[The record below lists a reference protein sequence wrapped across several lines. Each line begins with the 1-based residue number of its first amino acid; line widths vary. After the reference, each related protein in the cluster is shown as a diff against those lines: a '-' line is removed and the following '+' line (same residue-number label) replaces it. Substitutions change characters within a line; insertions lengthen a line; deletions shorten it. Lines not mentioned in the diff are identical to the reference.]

1 MDGEIRVLCVGCE
14 ESAADRITAA
24 LADTDDQFVVSRETD
39 AGLARL
45 ASNSVDC
52 ALVDAR
58 TPNSAGFVALNDI
71 SEQRNSP
78 PVVALASDETAP
90 DAIAAGATDYFRLAD
105 TRDGILAARLRTV
118 VESARASER
127 KATLE
132 RIRSLVSEVNQALVH
147 ATSTAE
153 IDSRVCE
160 ILSSAEPYRFAWVG
174 EFDPETGAVEPREWG
189 GLEAGYL
196 SDITVTADDTPT
208 GHGPGGKAVKNDE
221 ISVIQDIQNDPEFAP
236 WRADALERGYQ
247 SLASVPLLYEGT
259 HHGVLNVYADR
270 TNAFDDAEMAVL
282 SELGDDIAHALAA
295 VEIRNRLAEEKERF
309 RQLVTEV
316 EEYAIFRLD
325 PSGTV
330 VSWNDG
336 ARQLKGYTREEILGE
351 HFSMFY
357 PDDVDS
363 DHAQEVLDAA
373 AERGSYEEEG
383 WRVRKDGSRFWGSVT
398 VTALRDDDGTLRGF
412 TKITRDLTEQRN
424 RERELR
430 RFKRAVES
438 AGQGVYITDTDG
450 TIEYVNP
457 AFEEITG
464 YSRGEATGMTPRIL
478 KSGEMDD
485 EYYEKLWR
493 TLLAGDVWDAEITD
507 RRRDG
512 ELYEAHQTIAPILD
526 DGTVEEFVAIQSDI
540 TERKEREQQLR
551 VLDRVLRHNLNN
563 ALNVI
568 QARAEVIESDAPP
581 QFATDAVDIV
591 KKTNELVALVDKERA
606 VTRVL
611 LSDAPRQRLDVTELI
626 GRVVKGIQPDYPDAT
641 ITSDLPEGV
650 TAEGTTQL
658 NRAVTE
664 LLENALVHSDNPSPE
679 VTVSVAQE
687 TETVSI
693 AVKDDGPGIP
703 EMERKVLL
711 GEEELEP
718 LYHGSGLG
726 LWLVYWI
733 VRQSGGTLQFSDNDP
748 SGSVVTIELQRD

>member
-1 MDGEIRVLCVGCE
+1 
-14 ESAADRITAA
+14 
-24 LADTDDQFVVSRETD
+24 
-39 AGLARL
+39 
-45 ASNSVDC
+45 
-52 ALVDAR
+52 
-58 TPNSAGFVALNDI
+58 
-71 SEQRNSP
+71 
-78 PVVALASDETAP
+78 
-90 DAIAAGATDYFRLAD
+90 
-105 TRDGILAARLRTV
+105 
-118 VESARASER
+118 
-127 KATLE
+127 
-132 RIRSLVSEVNQALVH
+132 
-147 ATSTAE
+147 
-153 IDSRVCE
+153 
-160 ILSSAEPYRFAWVG
+160 
-174 EFDPETGAVEPREWG
+174 
-189 GLEAGYL
+189 
-196 SDITVTADDTPT
+196 
-208 GHGPGGKAVKNDE
+208 
-221 ISVIQDIQNDPEFAP
+221 
-236 WRADALERGYQ
+236 
-247 SLASVPLLYEGT
+247 
-259 HHGVLNVYADR
+259 
-270 TNAFDDAEMAVL
+270 
-282 SELGDDIAHALAA
+282 
-295 VEIRNRLAEEKERF
+295 
-309 RQLVTEV
+309 
-316 EEYAIFRLD
+316 
-325 PSGTV
+325 
-330 VSWNDG
+330 
-336 ARQLKGYTREEILGE
+336 
-351 HFSMFY
+351 
-357 PDDVDS
+357 
-363 DHAQEVLDAA
+363 
-373 AERGSYEEEG
+373 
-383 WRVRKDGSRFWGSVT
+383 

-493 TLLAGDVWDAEITD
+493 TLLAGDVWEAEITD

-540 TERKEREQQLR
+540 TERKEREKQLR

-626 GRVVKGIQPDYPDAT
+626 GRVVKGIQADYPDAT

-679 VTVSVAQE
+679 VAVSVAQE